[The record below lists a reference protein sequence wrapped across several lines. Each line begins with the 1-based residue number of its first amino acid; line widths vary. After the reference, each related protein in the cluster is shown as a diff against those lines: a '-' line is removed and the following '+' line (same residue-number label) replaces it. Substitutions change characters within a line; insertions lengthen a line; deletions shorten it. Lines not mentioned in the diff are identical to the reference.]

1 MPPRSQVRGPTSALT
16 DFLASQGIRANELN
30 ARKRQRE
37 TPAPLSDHVT
47 PLRARIPAGASM
59 QFDEDDDVGDDLGTG
74 DTATCVSC
82 STRFFV
88 TRYTYVCPTHI

>member
-1 MPPRSQVRGPTSALT
+1 
-16 DFLASQGIRANELN
+16 
-30 ARKRQRE
+30 
-37 TPAPLSDHVT
+37 
-47 PLRARIPAGASM
+47 M